1 MATSPAAAAAA
12 AAVPERGDNNK
23 KREITVEDVQQRYK
37 FWRKYVSTLYDLVST
52 HTLNAPV
59 PCVEIIDTG
68 KGDWSQLVGTS
79 GEDDDDDLWSPVHSR
94 LLAVG
99 TAGYDTQ
106 SSIEFFQTD
115 IPAPHSTKA
124 AGGGEPLSKHSRV
137 KTTQLFSAAAGAN
150 SPEEEL
156 LVFRPHPDRSTLLA
170 STNQK
175 GLSVWDF
182 EGRSTDF
189 KCVELSKAYGQ
200 AIAWQQNRLLLGA
213 HNGAVFV
220 FDVAAQQQVSSNVSF
235 TELSSTPHGSSSVF
249 AVECSSSNEFL
260 SASGDGSICLWDL
273 RQNSESGSGARNGN
287 AHDGF
292 GVSCLSTVR
301 DSLFLS
307 AAGLDATGKG
317 PTNPQVKLWDLRNL
331 QTEVSTFT
339 CNSSSRVHTEDH
351 GCAVH
356 QVRWS
361 PHASNEFAACSEDG
375 AVRLWD
381 RSKVGSAPDADG
393 PGELLFLHAGHV
405 GAVTDFQ
412 FDPKF
417 NRTLVSASDENV
429 MIWRPLSSLNE

>member
-1 MATSPAAAAAA
+1 MATTPAAAAA
-12 AAVPERGDNNK
+12 VGSNNK
-23 KREITVEDVQQRYK
+23 RVITVEDVQQRYK

-59 PCVEIIDTG
+59 PCVEIIDTS
-68 KGDWSQLVGTS
+68 KGDWSQLVNTG
-79 GEDDDDDLWSPVHSR
+79 GDEDDDLWSSVHSR

-115 IPAPHSTKA
+115 IPAPNSTA
-124 AGGGEPLSKHSRV
+124 AARTESASEPLNKCSRV
-137 KTTQLFSAAAGAN
+137 KTTPLFSAAAGAN

-220 FDVAAQQQVSSNVSF
+220 FDVAAEQQISSNVSF
-235 TELSSTPHGSSSVF
+235 TELSSAPHSNSSVF
-249 AVECSSSNEFL
+249 AVECSSSSEFL
-260 SASGDGSICLWDL
+260 SASGDGSICLWDI
-273 RQNSESGSGARNGN
+273 RQSSGGGSPNGAHNGN
-287 AHDGF
+287 AHDGY
-292 GVSCLSTVR
+292 GVSCLSTLR
-301 DSLFLS
+301 ESLFLS
-307 AAGLDATGKG
+307 GAGLDAMGKG

-356 QVRWS
+356 QVRWN
-361 PHASNEFAACSEDG
+361 PHASNEFASCSEDG

-381 RSKVGSAPDADG
+381 KSKIGSTPDADG
-393 PGELLFLHAGHV
+393 PGELLFVHAGHV

-429 MIWRPLSSLNE
+429 MIWRPLLSCF